1 MYLFTRS
8 LRLRPGAT
16 RDAVAWAAE
25 VTELVDH
32 GTDLHVQLWSRTFSP
47 QLGTLT
53 WSTQVEDLTQL
64 EAADDKL
71 LADEAYQACVARGAG
86 FVEHLPDDS
95 IATYV
100 HGAPDPERSVEYAVV
115 NTAICG
121 TSGMRRGVE
130 VGVRLAEEATRIGGV
145 PVSFLVGNSGAFGSV
160 AWIAGYHDLA
170 EMQRAEQTLYADPA
184 FLQMI
189 DEDAAGVYADALGA
203 SNQFYYRKVM

>member
-64 EAADDKL
+64 AAADDKL
-71 LADEAYQACVARGAG
+71 LADEAYQACVA
-86 FVEHLPDDS
+86 
-95 IATYV
+95 
-100 HGAPDPERSVEYAVV
+100 RSVEYAVV

-189 DEDAAGVYADALGA
+189 DEDAAGVYTDALGA
-203 SNQFYYRKVM
+203 SNQFMYRKVM

>member
-71 LADEAYQACVARGAG
+71 LADEAYQACVARGVG

-130 VGVRLAEEATRIGGV
+130 VGVRLAEEATRIGFAGV
-145 PVSFLVGNSGAFGSV
+145 MSGPLVRSSYR
-160 AWIAGYHDLA
+160 AGRLHQQALDA
-170 EMQRAEQTLYADPA
+170 R
-184 FLQMI
+184 
-189 DEDAAGVYADALGA
+189 AAGTGTAAIVTGGA
-203 SNQFYYRKVM
+203 QA